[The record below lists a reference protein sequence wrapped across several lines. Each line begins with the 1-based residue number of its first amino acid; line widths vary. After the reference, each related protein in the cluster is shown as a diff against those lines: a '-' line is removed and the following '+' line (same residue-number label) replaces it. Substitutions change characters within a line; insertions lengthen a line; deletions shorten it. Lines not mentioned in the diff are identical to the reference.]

1 MSNIQFAIDEL
12 HVAFKKLNT
21 AFFEGDLPEPAIT
34 IQSSRKRR
42 AMGWCS
48 SKEVWSDKDGTIKKY
63 ELNISAEYLDHD
75 FMETMDTMLHEMV
88 HLYNAVNGIQDT
100 SRNGTYHN
108 KRFKS
113 ECEKRG
119 FFFPESK
126 PDKKYGWYLPRL
138 TDDAKEKILQLEI
151 KQEAFGIARRGFIP
165 DESVESEGE
174 LEEAVESRPSSF
186 KWICPKCN
194 LIVRST
200 KDDIFIICGECEER
214 MIQEEKTLEE
224 GDTMNEDI

>member
-12 HVAFKKLNT
+12 HVAFRKLNE
-21 AFFEGDLPEPAIT
+21 AFFEGELLEPAIT
-34 IQSSRKRR
+34 IQSSGKRR

-63 ELNISAEYLDHD
+63 ELNISAEYLDYD
-75 FMETMDTMLHEMV
+75 FLETMDTMLHEMV

-119 FFFPESK
+119 FFFPENK
-126 PDKKYGWYLPRL
+126 PDKKHGWYLPRL
-138 TDDAKEKILQLEI
+138 TDETKEKISKLGI
-151 KQEAFGIARRGFIP
+151 KREAFGIARRGVIP
-165 DESVESEGE
+165 NESVNDEESETI
-174 LEEAVESRPSSF
+174 EEPRPSSF
-186 KWICPKCN
+186 KWICSKCN
-194 LIVRST
+194 VIVRST
-200 KDDIFIICGECEER
+200 KEEIFIICGECEER
-214 MIQEEKTLEE
+214 MIQEDKTLRE